1 MLALWLPD
9 APWNMLKLL
18 PVDVA
23 ATNHTLMLAGT
34 KGYTKFSTSDRTSS
48 LCAINAETTE
58 VRTDDLSGTVVDN
71 SFVKSPVQ
79 PPVEESR
86 LAAGSD
92 KDIEDAY
99 AGSNDHVTTVK
110 VGRMDKPEL
119 AITEEKLS
127 ETKRES
133 NVLGSSDSADK
144 SAIDGIVPK
153 EAPLAIGPSKLKHL
167 KGSSS

>member
-1 MLALWLPD
+1 MLLIQIKLGWPYVVIPD
-9 APWNMLKLL
+9 FA
-18 PVDVA
+18 VA
-23 ATNHTLMLAGT
+23 AE
-34 KGYTKFSTSDRTSS
+34 KVSQKS
-48 LCAINAETTE
+48 LCGATISAETTE